1 MTKIL
6 IDEAVR
12 DAAYMEHRLQRAAKI
27 EGEFNRRL
35 KDAIRDGHSDTP
47 GTARECLLASVRE
60 DFIDEKRL
68 WDVAWESA
76 LRQAL
81 ANEALDK
88 MADNEREL
96 GIQMQPTVPWS
107 QELESVW
114 AEPDEQ
120 PAQQNSTWCM
130 KMNGCKTKCED
141 CPDEAIEAAHGITKG
156 D

>member
-6 IDEAVR
+6 IDEAVV
-12 DAAYMEHRLQRAAKI
+12 
-27 EGEFNRRL
+27 RRFVYATTMVVDIKKL
-35 KDAIRDGHSDTP
+35 EDWQLELYDNACAD
-47 GTARECLLASVRE
+47 LAEV
-60 DFIDEKRL
+60 
-68 WDVAWESA
+68 
-76 LRQAL
+76 L
-81 ANEALDK
+81 AEAALDK

-141 CPDEAIEAAHGITKG
+141 CPDEAIEAAHGITKKG
-156 D
+156 K

>member
-1 MTKIL
+1 MSKIL
-6 IDEAVR
+6 IDEAVVS
-12 DAAYMEHRLQRAAKI
+12 AVLEVLEK
-27 EGEFNRRL
+27 
-35 KDAIRDGHSDTP
+35 HSGVDQQ
-47 GTARECLLASVRE
+47 AC
-60 DFIDEKRL
+60 
-68 WDVAWESA
+68 DVEET

-81 ANEALDK
+81 ADAALDK
-88 MADNEREL
+88 MAENEREL

-141 CPDEAIEAAHGITKG
+141 CPDEAIEAAHGITKKG
-156 D
+156 K